1 MAILFLKWR
10 VFGSIYSNITQYV
23 LTLFLN
29 SVLYIYNILNYF
41 GDIMK
46 IVNCIRFVKWICAV
60 SSIFA
65 IIFTSTSCS
74 AHITTALP
82 SVDLKENGHITQLH
96 DYDSPYTI
104 CYENSDNTY
113 SMYIF
118 SAPIQYKTD
127 SGYAVIDNAVV
138 KSKKEGYVFE
148 NKANDIKTYFRK
160 SPQEFCRVE
169 RKDEYIEFMPEDSKG
184 FSDAKHIAY
193 TNMYG
198 TKVDAV
204 RYERKDLDLV
214 FYPVRSGIKMEVV
227 LKEKPKSGTFTYF
240 LQTHGSSAINK
251 QNGYVLF
258 KNGNSNAALVYQP
271 LVAYQKKEGEEQLDI
286 SSTMEVGGGFGVYTV
301 KINLNPDILDDV
313 DLQYPLK
320 FDPSFEL
327 YLNKM
332 PDSGVYSEA
341 PSMNAY
347 LSALDIV
354 GTHDL
359 LGYCR
364 QFKRFRFNYVL
375 NCYPDTILSSTYVLQ
390 DLTGF
395 SSTTTLS
402 LRELSQQWSS
412 TKLSWSQ
419 MSCDGNDIMKM
430 DFQSGK
436 LSIDL
441 TSFTKDCFADRSGT
455 KESQGLLLYGKE
467 EKGTVDYRVFGSSDN
482 AEYPPYLVLELS
494 ELPRNFYVRDNIN
507 PPMN

>member
-332 PDSGVYSEA
+332 PDTSVYSKFDTNSYLRHYAVIGEHPILGEGWEYARLRLNYFMTISPEA
-341 PSMNAY
+341 IYSADFFTKLLWNNSGSEKINAY
-347 LSALDIV
+347 AP
-354 GTHDL
+354 TA
-359 LGYCR
+359 
-364 QFKRFRFNYVL
+364 
-375 NCYPDTILSSTYVLQ
+375 
-390 DLTGF
+390 
-395 SSTTTLS
+395 
-402 LRELSQQWSS
+402 QWSS
-412 TKLSWSQ
+412 TQATWKNKSMPSSLASEKTVFSNGYLHLQ
-419 MSCDGNDIMKM
+419 MTAFIR
-430 DFQSGK
+430 
-436 LSIDL
+436 
-441 TSFTKDCFADRSGT
+441 DCVHDPNWE
-455 KESQGLLLYGKE
+455 KESVGILLKTGE
-467 EKGTVDYRVFGSSDN
+467 EERYSLLSTSDN
-482 AEYPPYLVLELS
+482 SLYPPYLKITLS
-494 ELPRNFYVRDNIN
+494 GLPAYFEAKDNIN
-507 PPMN
+507 ESVL

>member
-1 MAILFLKWR
+1 MRKKLFALCGVYIAAILML
-10 VFGSIYSNITQYV
+10 
-23 LTLFLN
+23 
-29 SVLYIYNILNYF
+29 
-41 GDIMK
+41 
-46 IVNCIRFVKWICAV
+46 
-60 SSIFA
+60 
-65 IIFTSTSCS
+65 TSCQNAKS
-74 AHITTALP
+74 AYTVLADIGIK
-82 SVDLKENGHITQLH
+82 SNGHTTQLH

-104 CYENSDNTY
+104 CYENQDGTY

-127 SGYAVIDNAVV
+127 SGYAVIDNAIV
-138 KSKKEGYVFE
+138 KSKKDGYIFE

-160 SPQEFCRVE
+160 SPQGFFRIE
-169 RKDEYIEFMPEDSKG
+169 REDGYIEFMPEDCKG
-184 FSDAKHIAY
+184 FSEAKHITY
-193 TNMYG
+193 TNIYG

-204 RYERKDLDLV
+204 RYERKDIDLV

-227 LKEKPKSGTFTYF
+227 LKEKPKSGPFTYF
-240 LQTHGSSAINK
+240 VQTQGSSAVND

-271 LVAYQKKEGEEQLDI
+271 LVSYQMKEGGNQLDI
-286 SSTMEVGGGFGVYTV
+286 SSTMEVGGGSGVYTV
-301 KINLNPDILDDV
+301 KIHLNQDILDDEN
-313 DLQYPLK
+313 LQYPVK

-332 PDSGVYSEA
+332 PDSGVYSEM

-375 NCYPDTILSSTYVLQ
+375 NCSPDTILSSTYILQ

-395 SSTTTLS
+395 SATTTLS
-402 LRELSQQWSS
+402 LKELNQQWSS
-412 TKLSWSQ
+412 TRLSWSQ
-419 MSCDGNDIMKM
+419 MSCDGNELMNI

-436 LSIDL
+436 LFIDL

-455 KESQGLLLYGKE
+455 KESQGLLFYGKE
-467 EKGTVDYRVFGSSDN
+467 EKGTVDYRAFGSSDN
-482 AEYPPYLVLELS
+482 SEYPPYLVLQLS
-494 ELPRNFYVRDNIN
+494 ELPRKFYVRDNIN